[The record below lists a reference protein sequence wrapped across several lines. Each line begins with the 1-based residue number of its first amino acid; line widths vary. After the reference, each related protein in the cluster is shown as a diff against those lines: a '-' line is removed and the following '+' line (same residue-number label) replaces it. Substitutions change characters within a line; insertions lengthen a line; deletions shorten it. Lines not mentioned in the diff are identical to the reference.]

1 MKRTLTLL
9 LSCLVFFTIAQPTN
23 QLNVVNEQNS
33 GYNRHETVKSTFL
46 SLTDIAASGDYSNK
60 HYENVALVPVK
71 INDDNSLRAPMSLT
85 YYSSRTLFDLENLGL
100 PVEDFENAL
109 VAPGT
114 HVGISGHLDQFTNNT
129 VFTAGSILQGI
140 QINSIGTWPTD
151 LIVLGVGAFGSPSKV
166 ALPNYLG
173 NSAQYLFSPAVNSIG
188 LDAVDF
194 TGGTQCT
201 IEIYDAS
208 GNLLGSVTAATS
220 VSGVFWG
227 VKSDTPIGEIR
238 LIAPTGIGADNI
250 AFGNSTQPVPV
261 SDWAVYLGLILIIGF
276 TAFQVKKMA

>member
-1 MKRTLTLL
+1 MKKTLTLL
-9 LSCLVFFTIAQPTN
+9 LSCLVFFSIAQTTN
-23 QLNVVNEQNS
+23 QLNVDNEQNS
-33 GYNRHETVKSTFL
+33 GHNGHEIIKSTFL
-46 SLTDIAASGDYSNK
+46 SLTAIAASGDYSNK
-60 HYENVALVPVK
+60 HYENVALVPVE
-71 INDDNSLRAPMSLT
+71 INNDNSLRAPMSLT
-85 YYSSRTLFDLENLGL
+85 YYSSRTLFDSKNPGL

-114 HVGISGHLDQFTNNT
+114 HIGMSGHLDQFTNNT
-129 VFTAGSILQGI
+129 VFTAGSILPGI
-140 QINSIGTWPTD
+140 QLNSIGNWPTD

-166 ALPNYLG
+166 ALPNYLA
-173 NSAQYLFSPAVNSIG
+173 NSAQFLFSPALNSIG

-201 IEIYDAS
+201 IEIYDAG

-238 LIAPTGIGADNI
+238 LIAPSGNGADNI
-250 AFGNSTQPVPV
+250 AFGNATQPVPV
-261 SDWAVYLGLILIIGF
+261 SDWAVYLGLMLIIGF
-276 TAFQVKKMA
+276 TAFQIKKMA